1 MGPELPDISRAKYEQ
16 FIKVYEVRHTEL
28 RLEMKELE
36 TDIKADISSMS
47 IKIDRMSLE
56 MAHRGLD
63 AWKLVG
69 TSAVSLISGYILAV
83 LQHALLH

>member
-1 MGPELPDISRAKYEQ
+1 MSPELPDISRAEYEQ

-69 TSAVSLISGYILAV
+69 TSAVSLIGGYVLAV
-83 LQHALLH
+83 LQHALIH